1 MAKRCSNWR
10 GEIERVVKLPVVLV
24 AAIGAFFLTFI
35 VGMAYGCMASTL
47 AERKAG

>member
-1 MAKRCSNWR
+1 MPTDIIA
-10 GEIERVVKLPVVLV
+10 PV